1 MGENMKN
8 LNATQLKLAL
18 VVGFGIS
25 GTITVLAV
33 IIASLSYGISALF
46 GFHTGMPVN
55 LSVVT
60 CAVIAFGSLIWGTLE
75 SYKKM

>member
-1 MGENMKN
+1 MKN
-8 LNATQLKLAL
+8 INATQLKLAL
-18 VVGFGIS
+18 VVGLGIS

-33 IIASLSYGISALF
+33 IIASLYYGIAALF

-55 LSVVT
+55 LSMVT